1 MSCED
6 SGSRCEPAPKIPRHK
21 FGTYDIRCARQ
32 IPQHFDRLRPRGGD
46 VNYATPAAQQ
56 RFHAT
61 KHAALIVDHENDRAA
76 QRP

>member
-1 MSCED
+1 
-6 SGSRCEPAPKIPRHK
+6 
-21 FGTYDIRCARQ
+21 
-32 IPQHFDRLRPRGGD
+32 

-76 QRP
+76 QRPASYPFAGGRLPPFGLIWCS